1 MHLTLR
7 EQERLMI
14 HVAADVARKRKARGL
29 KLNYPEAVALLSAE
43 IMEAARDGRS
53 VVEIMSYGLTLLTTD
68 DVMVGV
74 ATMVHEVQMEA
85 TFPDGTKLVTLHDP
99 IRVLE
104 SVEPPIRPGEYLF
117 DGEDIVLNVGRAT
130 ASVLVS
136 HLGDRPV
143 QVGSHYHF
151 FEVNTS
157 LAFDRHL
164 AFGMRLDIPS
174 GMAVRFEPGDVKQVQ
189 LVALAG
195 TREVYGHRGL
205 TDGPVDT
212 PQRTEPR

>member
-29 KLNYPEAVALLSAE
+29 KLNYPEAVALLSDE
-43 IMEAARDGRS
+43 ILEAARDGRS
-53 VVEIMSYGLTLLTTD
+53 VVEIMSFGGTLLTTD
-68 DVMVGV
+68 DLMLGV
-74 ATMVHEVQMEA
+74 AHMIHEVQMEA

-99 IRVLE
+99 IRVLDG
-104 SVEPPIRPGEYLF
+104 VEPPVHPGEYLL
-117 DGEDIVLNVGRAT
+117 DGEEIVLNADRAT

-136 HLGDRPV
+136 NVGDRPV

-151 FEVNTS
+151 FEVNSS
-157 LAFDRHL
+157 LQFERNL

-174 GMAVRFEPGDVKQVQ
+174 GMAVRFEPGDFKEVH

-205 TDGPVDT
+205 TNGPVDT
-212 PQRTEPR
+212 TRKSGAR